1 MTEEHPMYILQQGKE
16 IDEQLLLVASNQVF
30 KKPTVVAGFTVIM
43 VTIFTAFLLMYISI
57 HSLTSDSNDILKS
70 QLSDRDETIAQQE
83 IIIKKSTDAIILLF
97 AVLRQNGIEPPEI
110 TITADPDEP
119 IVPTT
124 TTVGG

>member
-1 MTEEHPMYILQQGKE
+1 MYILQQGKE